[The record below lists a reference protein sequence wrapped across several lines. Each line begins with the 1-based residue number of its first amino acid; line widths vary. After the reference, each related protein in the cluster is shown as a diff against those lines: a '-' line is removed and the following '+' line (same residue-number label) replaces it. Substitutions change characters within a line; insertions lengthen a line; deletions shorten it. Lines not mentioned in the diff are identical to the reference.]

1 MYVMGA
7 GEPGSMRSEES
18 AMDYAARNFVEFA
31 ALDDRV
37 RTRLHDYFGVDSE
50 DAAATKWLSFT
61 AAHDDQ
67 AADVLAVARALSRVV
82 IRPAT
87 DAITALE
94 LIDRFHLLA
103 GDRLYARLSRPLFE
117 AWKANASFQIELAGG
132 GLEEGKVNF
141 NHGQV
146 GASLHDGFDI
156 QGVTALNRIPRI
168 QWNYRFCDA
177 LADIDLDGYSPWDL
191 IRHPTYANSDPR
203 QWNDKLVGKF
213 GPPGYE
219 VAKVGNVP
227 ALTVKDTSTCPRPEG
242 RLTAS
247 EQAAALS
254 TVSGVMSALETPDGF
269 RGVVRA
275 AAPTL
280 AVALRDPEQSP
291 LLAEVE
297 ADVLAGSSD
306 DDLLGYYAARVNV
319 ERLTRTSSF
328 VERPSAASRASSDAF
343 RALERPI
350 SNRDE
355 LRRMRSVLEA
365 EEEEQRLRA
374 GALDARLLSNVAA
387 AFGARAWL
395 STDNAGAFGYPRGT
409 RFVAAETSDLQ
420 MLLAP
425 RADGYDLL
433 FAVARTKY

>member
-191 IRHPTYANSDPR
+191 IRHPTYANSDRGNGTTSWSASSGPR
-203 QWNDKLVGKF
+203 DTRWRRWATCRRSRSRTRRPVPGRKAGSPPANRQPPSQPSAVSCPRSRRRTAF
-213 GPPGYE
+213 AVSCGPPL
-219 VAKVGNVP
+219 P
-227 ALTVKDTSTCPRPEG
+227 HSR
-242 RLTAS
+242 
-247 EQAAALS
+247 
-254 TVSGVMSALETPDGF
+254 
-269 RGVVRA
+269 
-275 AAPTL
+275 
-280 AVALRDPEQSP
+280 SP
-291 LLAEVE
+291 
-297 ADVLAGSSD
+297 
-306 DDLLGYYAARVNV
+306 
-319 ERLTRTSSF
+319 
-328 VERPSAASRASSDAF
+328 
-343 RALERPI
+343 
-350 SNRDE
+350 
-355 LRRMRSVLEA
+355 
-365 EEEEQRLRA
+365 
-374 GALDARLLSNVAA
+374 
-387 AFGARAWL
+387 
-395 STDNAGAFGYPRGT
+395 
-409 RFVAAETSDLQ
+409 
-420 MLLAP
+420 
-425 RADGYDLL
+425 
-433 FAVARTKY
+433 